1 MYRGLV
7 NYLRGQTVVEV
18 VCATPERVVNL
29 CAAGGVPFWNVRWL
43 TAERLRFTTT
53 RSGERRLR
61 EIMAELDAEVS
72 VVERSGAPELWRRV
86 RRRYVLLGA
95 AALLPLVLAVSAG
108 RIWGFEVS
116 GNDMVATPEILQAL
130 ERCGVAV
137 GTRGVGL
144 DQDLSLI
151 HI

>member
-1 MYRGLV
+1 M
-7 NYLRGQTVVEV
+7 VEV

-72 VVERSGAPELWRRV
+72 VVERSAAAVCTAGRG
-86 RRRYVLLGA
+86 GA
-95 AALLPLVLAVSAG
+95 AAAG
-108 RIWGFEVS
+108 AGGKRRT
-116 GNDMVATPEILQAL
+116 DM
-130 ERCGVAV
+130 
-137 GTRGVGL
+137 GL
-144 DQDLSLI
+144 
-151 HI
+151 